1 MVAEGV
7 FFLLY
12 NAAMPTLLHEN
23 ALRKLQ
29 IALVLVVIIGVAGAT
44 GYRLIEG
51 WSWFDSFYMV
61 VTTLATVG
69 YMEIHPLSPAGRMFN
84 LVVIVCGVGA
94 VFFSIGALTQTLMEV
109 ELERV
114 FGRRRMAR
122 AIEDISEHY
131 IICGAGRVGRSAARE
146 FERNRVPFVVIE
158 SREGKAEEKTD
169 DWLAIVGDATQEK
182 ALRSAGIERARGI
195 VAATTTDATNI
206 YIVLTARSLNPRLR
220 IIARASEEAAEK
232 HLKTAGADVVIS
244 PYGFAGHRIAQSF
257 LRPNVIDFLDIAVSR
272 GAHEEL
278 VIEEVKVDG
287 KSRLAGT
294 TIGTS
299 YIHRDMGIMV
309 LAIRRQDGEARFNP
323 TAGEPIKA
331 GDNLIVMG
339 EAAKM
344 AQLEAVAA
352 ARA

>member
-1 MVAEGV
+1 
-7 FFLLY
+7 
-12 NAAMPTLLHEN
+12 MPTLLHEN

-29 IALVLVVIIGVAGAT
+29 VALLLVSAIAVLGAT
-44 GYRLIEG
+44 GYHFIEG

-69 YMEIHPLSPAGRMFN
+69 YMEIHPLSPLGRAFN
-84 LVVIVCGVGA
+84 IAVIVFGVGA

-109 ELERV
+109 ELDRAL
-114 FGRRRMAR
+114 GRRKMAR
-122 AIEDISEHY
+122 DIEKIEGHY

-146 FERNRVPFVVIE
+146 FERNKVPFVIIE
-158 SREGKAEEKTD
+158 SREAKAEEKAD
-169 DWLAIVGDATQEK
+169 EWLTLVGDATQEK
-182 ALRSAGIERARGI
+182 VLRLARIEHARGI

-206 YIVLTARSLNPRLR
+206 YIVLTARAINPKLK
-220 IIARASEEAAEK
+220 IIARASEEEAEK
-232 HLKTAGADVVIS
+232 HLKTAGADVVVS

-257 LRPNVIDFLDIAVSR
+257 LRPNVVDFLDIAVSR
-272 GAHEEL
+272 HAHEEL
-278 VIEEVKVDG
+278 VIEEVRVDS
-287 KSRLAGT
+287 KSRLAGK

-299 YIHRDMGIMV
+299 YIHRDMGIMI
-309 LAIRRQDGEARFNP
+309 LAIRRQDGQPRFNP
-323 TAGEPIKA
+323 TADETILA

-344 AQLEAVAA
+344 SQLESVAA

>member
-1 MVAEGV
+1 
-7 FFLLY
+7 
-12 NAAMPTLLHEN
+12 MPTLLHEN

-29 IALVLVVIIGVAGAT
+29 VALLLVTAIAVLGAT
-44 GYRLIEG
+44 GYHFIEG

-69 YMEIHPLSPAGRMFN
+69 YMEIHPLSPLGRAFN
-84 LVVIVCGVGA
+84 IAVIVFGVGA

-109 ELERV
+109 ELDRAL
-114 FGRRRMAR
+114 GRRKMAR
-122 AIEDISEHY
+122 DIEKIEGHY

-146 FERNRVPFVVIE
+146 FERNKVPFVIIE
-158 SREGKAEEKTD
+158 SREAKAEEKAD
-169 DWLAIVGDATQEK
+169 EWLTLVGDATQEK
-182 ALRSAGIERARGI
+182 VLRLARIEHARGI

-206 YIVLTARSLNPRLR
+206 YIVLTARAINPKLK
-220 IIARASEEAAEK
+220 IIARASEEEAEK
-232 HLKTAGADVVIS
+232 HLKTAGADVVVS

-257 LRPNVIDFLDIAVSR
+257 LRPNVVDFLDIAVSR
-272 GAHEEL
+272 HAHEEL
-278 VIEEVKVDG
+278 VIEEVRVDS
-287 KSRLAGT
+287 KSRLAGK

-299 YIHRDMGIMV
+299 YIHRDMGIMI
-309 LAIRRQDGEARFNP
+309 LAIRRQDGQPRFNP
-323 TAGEPIKA
+323 TADETILA

-344 AQLEAVAA
+344 SQLESVAA

>member
-1 MVAEGV
+1 MP
-7 FFLLY
+7 L
-12 NAAMPTLLHEN
+12 PTLLHEN

-29 IALVLVVIIGVAGAT
+29 IALGIVAAIAIFGAA
-44 GYRLIEG
+44 GYHFIEG

-69 YMEIHPLSPAGRMFN
+69 YMEIHTLSPFGRAFN
-84 LVVIVCGVGA
+84 ILIIVFGVGA

-114 FGRRRMAR
+114 FGRRKMVRDIDK
-122 AIEDISEHY
+122 IENHY

-146 FERNRVPFVVIE
+146 FERNDVPFIIIE
-158 SREGKAEEKTD
+158 ARETKAEEKIG
-169 DWLAIVGDATQEK
+169 DWLTIVGDATQEK
-182 ALRSAGIERARGI
+182 VLRSAHIERAKGI

-206 YIVLTARSLNPRLR
+206 YIVLTAKSLNSKLK
-220 IIARASEEAAEK
+220 IIARASEEDAEK

-272 GAHEEL
+272 GAHDEL
-278 VIEEVKVDG
+278 VIEEVRVAD
-287 KSRLAGT
+287 KSRLAGK

-309 LAIRRQDGEARFNP
+309 LAIRRSDGQPRFNP
-323 TAGEPIKA
+323 TANEPIMA

-344 AQLEAVAA
+344 SQLESVAA
-352 ARA
+352 ARS

>member
-1 MVAEGV
+1 
-7 FFLLY
+7 
-12 NAAMPTLLHEN
+12 MPILLHEY

-29 IALVLVVIIGVAGAT
+29 VALLLVIAIAFVGAT
-44 GYRLIEG
+44 GYHFIEG
-51 WSWFDSFYMV
+51 WTWFESFYMV

-69 YMEIHPLSPAGRMFN
+69 YMEIHPLSPMGRAFN
-84 LVVIVCGVGA
+84 MAVIVFGVGA

-109 ELERV
+109 ELDRV
-114 FGRRRMAR
+114 FGRRKMAR
-122 AIEDISEHY
+122 DIDKIEGHY

-158 SREGKAEEKTD
+158 SREAKAEEKAD
-169 DWLAIVGDATQEK
+169 DWLTVVGDATQEK
-182 ALRSAGIERARGI
+182 VLRSAHIERARGI

-206 YIVLTARSLNPRLR
+206 YIVLTARAVNPKLK
-220 IIARASEEAAEK
+220 IIARASEEEAEK
-232 HLKTAGADVVIS
+232 HLKTAGADVVVS

-257 LRPNVIDFLDIAVSR
+257 LRPNVVDFLDIAVSR
-272 GAHEEL
+272 DAHEEL
-278 VIEEVKVDG
+278 VIEEVRVDS
-287 KSRLAGT
+287 KSRLAGK

-309 LAIRRQDGEARFNP
+309 LAIRRQDGQPRFNP
-323 TAGEPIKA
+323 TANETIMP

-344 AQLEAVAA
+344 SQLESVAA
-352 ARA
+352 ARAQ

>member
-1 MVAEGV
+1 
-7 FFLLY
+7 
-12 NAAMPTLLHEN
+12 MPILLHEY

-29 IALVLVVIIGVAGAT
+29 VALLIVIAIAFVGAT
-44 GYRLIEG
+44 GYHLIEG
-51 WSWFDSFYMV
+51 WGWFESFYMV

-69 YMEIHPLSPAGRMFN
+69 YMEIHPLSPVGRAFN
-84 LVVIVCGVGA
+84 MAVIVFGVGA

-109 ELERV
+109 ELDRV
-114 FGRRRMAR
+114 FGRRKMAR
-122 AIEDISEHY
+122 DIEKIEGHY

-146 FERNRVPFVVIE
+146 FERNHVPFVVIE
-158 SREGKAEEKTD
+158 SREAKAEEKAD
-169 DWLAIVGDATQEK
+169 DWLVIVGDATQEK
-182 ALRSAGIERARGI
+182 VLRSAHIERARGI

-206 YIVLTARSLNPRLR
+206 YIVLTARAVNPKLK
-220 IIARASEEAAEK
+220 IIARASEEEAEK
-232 HLKTAGADVVIS
+232 HLKTAGADVVVS

-257 LRPNVIDFLDIAVSR
+257 LRPNVVDFLDIAVSR
-272 GAHEEL
+272 DAHEEL
-278 VIEEVKVDG
+278 VIEEVRVDS
-287 KSRLAGT
+287 KSRLAGK

-309 LAIRRQDGEARFNP
+309 LAIRRQDGQPRFNP
-323 TAGEPIKA
+323 TANETIMP

-344 AQLEAVAA
+344 SQLESVAA

>member
-1 MVAEGV
+1 MAI
-7 FFLLY
+7 LRH
-12 NAAMPTLLHEN
+12 PN

-29 IALVLVVIIGVAGAT
+29 IALLIVVSIAVLGAAG
-44 GYRLIEG
+44 YHFIEG
-51 WSWFDSFYMV
+51 WGWFDSFYMV

-69 YMEIHPLSPAGRMFN
+69 YTEIHPLSPMGRAFN
-84 LVVIVCGVGA
+84 IGVIVLGVGA

-109 ELERV
+109 ELDQAL
-114 FGRRRMAR
+114 GRRKMVRE
-122 AIEDISEHY
+122 IEHLQGHY

-146 FERNRVPFVVIE
+146 FERNRVPFVIIE
-158 SREGKAEEKTD
+158 AREGKAEESTD
-169 DWLAIVGDATQEK
+169 TWLTLVGDATQEK
-182 ALRSAGIERARGI
+182 VLRNARIEHARGI

-206 YIVLTARSLNPRLR
+206 YIVLTAKAMNPKLK

-232 HLKTAGADVVIS
+232 HLKTAGADLVVS

-278 VIEEVKVDG
+278 VIEEVRVAE

-299 YIHRDMGIMV
+299 YIHRDLGIMV
-309 LAIRRQDGEARFNP
+309 LAIRRSDGQPRFNP
-323 TAGEPIKA
+323 TANEPILP

-344 AQLEAVAA
+344 SQLEAVAA

>member
-1 MVAEGV
+1 
-7 FFLLY
+7 
-12 NAAMPTLLHEN
+12 MPILLHEY

-29 IALVLVVIIGVAGAT
+29 VALLVVTAIAFVGAAG
-44 GYRLIEG
+44 YHFIEG
-51 WSWFDSFYMV
+51 WGWFESFYMV

-69 YMEIHPLSPAGRMFN
+69 YMEIHPLSLLGRAFNMF
-84 LVVIVCGVGA
+84 VIVLGVGA

-109 ELERV
+109 ELDRV
-114 FGRRRMAR
+114 FGRRKMAR
-122 AIEDISEHY
+122 DIEKIEGHY

-146 FERNRVPFVVIE
+146 FERNHVPFVIIE
-158 SREGKAEEKTD
+158 SREAKAEEKAD
-169 DWLAIVGDATQEK
+169 EWLTVVGDATQEK
-182 ALRSAGIERARGI
+182 VLLSARIERARGI

-206 YIVLTARSLNPRLR
+206 YIVLTARAINPKLK
-220 IIARASEEAAEK
+220 IIARASEEEAEK
-232 HLKTAGADVVIS
+232 HLKTAGADVIVS

-257 LRPNVIDFLDIAVSR
+257 LRPNVVDFLDIAVSR
-272 GAHEEL
+272 DAHEEL
-278 VIEEVKVDG
+278 VIEEVRVDS

-309 LAIRRQDGEARFNP
+309 LAIRRQDGQPRFNP
-323 TAGEPIKA
+323 TANETIMP

-344 AQLEAVAA
+344 SQLESVAA
-352 ARA
+352 ARTR